1 MTTYGQEWIIETR
14 GADAVRLADQA
25 ILESL
30 FARIVTEMQLTPVGS
45 TQWHRFPAPG
55 GVTGLMMLAE
65 SHLAVHTF
73 PEHGTLCLNLFC
85 CKPRDE
91 FDFAS
96 ILRSLL
102 GAQVTQVRCLE
113 RAYGPEG
120 HHRARTTPVSVRVIR
135 AE

>member
-1 MTTYGQEWIIETR
+1 MATYGQEWIIEAR
-14 GADAVRLADQA
+14 GADAARLADQA
-25 ILESL
+25 TLEAL
-30 FARIVTEMQLTPVGS
+30 FGRIVTEMHLTPVGS
-45 TQWHRFPAPG
+45 ALWHRFPAPG
-55 GVTGLMMLAE
+55 GVTGLLMLAE

-96 ILRSLL
+96 ALRAAV

-113 RAYGPEG
+113 RAYGPDG
-120 HHRARTTPVSVRVIR
+120 LQRARTTPVSVRVIR